1 MLKNK
6 KAVDLISSVVIFV
19 ILNVLFF
26 SMMFLYLGN
35 VSSGASFTEN
45 VYSKKIALAIDDLR
59 PGTELTIYAPELFN
73 VAEKNGLAPDKILD
87 IDYGHRTVTIR
98 VANENGKTYG
108 YFSDLKQGSISLDSN
123 TKSITILS

>member
-1 MLKNK
+1 MAGFESL
-6 KAVDLISSVVIFV
+6 LIERATES
-19 ILNVLFF
+19 FF
-26 SMMFLYLGN
+26 ERTRVEQKPS
-35 VSSGASFTEN
+35 EN

-123 TKSITILS
+123 TKSITLLS